1 MTATVDQ
8 RDVSG
13 SPGATEAGRGVR
25 ALVARWRR
33 WPLDPTVRQCVVV
46 LAPVVLLVAMAW
58 DRRWMADDGFLHL
71 RVVDQVVNGN
81 GPVFNA
87 RERVETST
95 SPLWVL
101 LLTLLSFVTGL
112 ALPWKA
118 VVAGLVLTVI
128 GMVAAARAT
137 VVLGR
142 VHGGTGVVWPVGLAA
157 VAALPPI
164 WDYATSGLE
173 TGLAFAWIGGSCWWV
188 AVRATRPAPPSRRAE
203 LAGAALVSLGYTIR
217 PDLALFTIAFGA
229 VLVAACRPS
238 GWRRAAGVVA
248 ALAAVPVLNQVF
260 RMGYYALLVPNT
272 ALAKEASV
280 AQWSSGWRYLV
291 DMVRPYALWVPAAG
305 VAVVLWVQVAADRQ
319 YRAHLVTAARLAPV
333 AASVAHALYITRVG
347 GDFMHARLL
356 LPAVFGLLAPVGIAT
371 RRCRTGHRP
380 RRLAAVAAATAVW
393 VVPATFLL
401 RPTYSGEGAAFT
413 TGDTIEDER
422 RTWQMFTGMEHPVRH
437 DVRARLVAAAAGT
450 APEDGRVVGV
460 APDHDYELV
469 AVPMRADAPATTAG
483 VFLQPA
489 YAWGTGVYMIDT
501 GGLAHPVG
509 GHLDQL
515 AGDRMGHQKFLGLDW
530 QLAEWAA
537 ARTVTSDDGRGLV
550 SGESLAAAREAMTC
564 GQLGAYIEGIRSPL
578 TPGRFA
584 RNVLESF
591 ANTTMRVP
599 ADPRDARAEL
609 CGG

>member
-1 MTATVDQ
+1 M
-8 RDVSG
+8 
-13 SPGATEAGRGVR
+13 
-25 ALVARWRR
+25 LV
-33 WPLDPTVRQCVVV
+33 
-46 LAPVVLLVAMAW
+46 PVVLVVAMAW

-71 RVVDQVVNGN
+71 RVVDQVVEGN

-87 RERVETST
+87 GERVETST
-95 SPLWVL
+95 SPLWVW

-118 VVAGLVLTVI
+118 VVAGLVLTAI
-128 GMVAAARAT
+128 GMVAAARAA
-137 VVLGR
+137 VILGR
-142 VHGGTGVVWPVGLAA
+142 AHGGAGVVWPVGLAA

-203 LAGAALVSLGYTIR
+203 LAGAVLVSVGYTIR

-238 GWRRAAGVVA
+238 GWRRAAGVAA
-248 ALAAVPVLNQVF
+248 ALAAVPLLNQVF

-280 AQWSSGWRYLV
+280 AQWGSGLRYLA
-291 DMVRPYALWVPAAG
+291 DLVRPYALWVPAAA
-305 VAVVLWVQVAADRQ
+305 VAVVLWAEVAADRER
-319 YRAHLVTAARLAPV
+319 RAHLVTAARLAPV
-333 AASVAHALYITRVG
+333 AASLAHALYITRVG

-356 LPAVFGLLAPVGIAT
+356 LPAVFGLLAPVGIAP
-371 RRCRTGHRP
+371 RRCRPG
-380 RRLAAVAAATAVW
+380 RRSRGLAAAVAVW
-393 VVPATFLL
+393 VVLATVLL
-401 RPTYSGEGAAFT
+401 RPTYSGETAVFT
-413 TGDTIEDER
+413 TGNTIEDER
-422 RTWQMFTGMEHPVRH
+422 RTWQLLTGMEHPVRH
-437 DVRARLVAAAAGT
+437 DVRTRRVAAAAGT
-450 APEDGRVVGV
+450 APQNGRVVGI
-460 APDHDYELV
+460 APDDDYEPV
-469 AVPMRADAPATTAG
+469 EVPMRPDAPATAAG

-489 YAWGTGVYMIDT
+489 YAWNSGVYMIDT

-515 AGDRMGHQKFLGLDW
+515 SGDRMGHQKFLGLDW
-530 QLAEWAA
+530 QLAEWTA
-537 ARTVTSDDGRGLV
+537 ARTVTSDDGRLLV
-550 SGESLAAAREAMTC
+550 SGESLAAAREAVTC

-591 ANTTMRVP
+591 ANTTLRVP